1 LQAEERNDPGFEQ
14 SQKKRKRVEQV
25 FGWIKEVAG
34 MRQTKFR
41 GRRRVEWMFRL
52 ALSALN
58 LLRMQRLLPATT
70 G

>member
-1 LQAEERNDPGFEQ
+1 
-14 SQKKRKRVEQV
+14 V

-34 MRQTKFR
+34 LRQTKFR
-41 GRRRVEWMFRL
+41 GRRQVEWMFRW

-58 LLRMQRLLPATT
+58 LLRMQRLLTAIT

>member
-34 MRQTKFR
+34 MQTKFR

-52 ALSALN
+52 ALSALS